1 MKSAGS
7 GKEVFM
13 RLIVRIGPALLLIVV
28 TAGAGF
34 SQVQVVQPVQVAQN
48 RIPQQIIVNGQQVN
62 GVYVPSPGG
71 GMQSYTC
78 PGPQEYTTPD
88 GSSRG
93 WTCFDYAT
101 GAWLLNA
108 VPPAP
113 QPVYVPAPQ
122 PVVQSAVVYQAPPP
136 AVVYTQPATTVLY
149 TEPAVR
155 TVIVNRPVYPSSVYL
170 GAAVINAAGRIT
182 AAAIRGSHQ
191 RVYYSYPYPVRGRHR
206 Y

>member
-1 MKSAGS
+1 MKSAES

-13 RLIVRIGPALLLIVV
+13 RLMVRIGSALLLIVV
-28 TAGAGF
+28 TAGTGF
-34 SQVQVVQPVQVAQN
+34 SQVQVVQAVQVAQN
-48 RIPQQIIVNGQQVN
+48 RIPQQIIVNGQQAN
-62 GVYVPSPGG
+62 GMYVPSPTG

-78 PGPQEYTTPD
+78 SGPEEYTTPD

-93 WTCFDYAT
+93 WACFDYAT

-113 QPVYVPAPQ
+113 QPVVQ
-122 PVVQSAVVYQAPPP
+122 PTVVYQAPPP
-136 AVVYTQPATTVLY
+136 AVVYTQPAATVIY
-149 TEPAVR
+149 TEPPVR

-182 AAAIRGSHQ
+182 AAAIRGSHH
-191 RVYYSYPYPVRGRHR
+191 RVYYSYRYPVRGRHR